1 MNQINIKHLIL
12 LVCIF
17 SSFIGLAQTDGQV
30 LTRTNGGSSW
40 ADSDGNGIYSGS
52 GNIPSG
58 GTTVT
63 AGANALDVTTTTV
76 DGVSIDGA
84 TLSVDGAN
92 DRVGMGT
99 TTPTSSLH
107 LGGSFAVSFR
117 HFNSGVF
124 GGPTTTDL
132 DEDDCFLQIS
142 GQNATVNL
150 PNASN
155 CVGRIYIVSHL
166 TTGRTFTF
174 NQNINQPP
182 GAGSQTTFSGMT
194 MIIASSININSSG
207 WYQLP

>member
-12 LVCIF
+12 LLCIF
-17 SSFIGLAQTDGQV
+17 SSFIGLAQTDGQI

-63 AGANALDVTTTTV
+63 AGANALDITTTVV

-92 DRVGMGT
+92 DRVGT

-107 LGGSFAVSFR
+107 LGGSFAVPTR
-117 HFNSGVF
+117 HFNSGVL

-132 DEDDCFLQIS
+132 DEDDYFLTIS
-142 GQNATVNL
+142 NQNATVNL
-150 PNASN
+150 PAAST
-155 CVGRIYIVSHL
+155 CSGRVYIVTHL
-166 TTGRTFTF
+166 TAGQTFTF
-174 NQNINQPP
+174 NTAVNQPP
-182 GAGSQTTFSGMT
+182 GTTTQTTFSGMT
-194 MIIASSININSSG
+194 MVISNGTN
-207 WYQLP
+207 WYHLP